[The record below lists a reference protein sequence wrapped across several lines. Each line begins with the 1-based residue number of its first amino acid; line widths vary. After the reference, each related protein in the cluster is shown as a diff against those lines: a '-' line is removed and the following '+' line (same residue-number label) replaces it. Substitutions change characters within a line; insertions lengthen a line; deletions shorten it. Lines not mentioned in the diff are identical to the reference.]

1 MWSAS
6 PDLNGDGVIDADDK
20 LTWEEALA
28 YAETF
33 ALAGYSDWRLPTIK
47 ELYSLNDFNGT
58 DPSAV
63 QGTDTSG
70 LTPFI
75 DTDYFEFAYGDTNAG
90 ERIIDAQMATSTIY
104 TSTTM
109 GGNTTM
115 FGFNFADSRIK
126 GYPVNKLF
134 YVYYVRGSS
143 DHGINDFVDNT
154 DGTVSDLATGLMW
167 AQEDSATGMDWE
179 SALAWV
185 QQLNEENYLGYSD
198 WRLPNAKELQSIVD
212 YSLSPDATNSA
223 TLDPVF
229 QIITITNEA
238 GQTDYPMFWTSTT
251 HANTSNHPGFEAVYV
266 AFGWAMGN
274 MHNEWMDVH
283 GAGAQ
288 RSDPKAGVASDYS
301 QGRGPQGDAIR
312 IENFVRVV
320 KDGN

>member
-115 FGFNFADSRIK
+115 FGFNFADGRIK
-126 GYPVNKLF
+126 GYPVDKLF

-143 DHGINDFVDNT
+143 DYGINDFVDNT

-179 SALAWV
+179 SSLAWV

-229 QIITITNEA
+229 QIITITNKA

-266 AFGWAMGN
+266 AFGRAMGN